1 VRAAGQSHQLRA
13 EARLGRGAGN
23 SKGPPPGSPP
33 REPEILALMV
43 RGTSNRNSSGP
54 SLSQWTAKFHVGRIL
69 AKLGA
74 SGRTEAVTIFLQ
86 HGLVS

>member
-1 VRAAGQSHQLRA
+1 
-13 EARLGRGAGN
+13 
-23 SKGPPPGSPP
+23 
-33 REPEILALMV
+33 MV